1 MTRRR
6 DIRLRHH
13 RTSGCECSGDE
24 PISEARTPASTAST
38 KGRHGSRTRQPADAA
53 TAALTVGVLT
63 PHAASGPEVEIPEMA
78 SARLDVVVARISRR
92 GDTTVT
98 IPTPPSAAGH
108 LRTLATPSALRSAVA
123 SLREAS
129 VDVIAYASTTSGY
142 AIGHAAE
149 AKLIRR
155 LRHMAGVPVVTS
167 GLAATQALK
176 TFDVH
181 RVALVHPP
189 WFDEDITDLGAR
201 YFRDQE
207 IDVVTLT
214 ATPLPK
220 HPDRVRPKQV
230 IDYVSDHAD
239 ASTEAVFI
247 AGNGF
252 RAAHTIEEL
261 ERRTGQLVLEANQVL
276 LWSILAATGAKL
288 RIDGYGRLF
297 RAAPHALED

>member
-1 MTRRR
+1 M
-6 DIRLRHH
+6 
-13 RTSGCECSGDE
+13 GKV
-24 PISEARTPASTAST
+24 EA
-38 KGRHGSRTRQPADAA
+38 QAA

-78 SARLDVVVARISRR
+78 PATLDVVVARISRR
-92 GDTTVT
+92 GDSTVT
-98 IPTPPSAAGH
+98 IPKPPSAAAH
-108 LRTLATPSALRSAVA
+108 LRALATPTALRLAVA

-142 AIGHAAE
+142 AIGPAAE
-149 AKLIRR
+149 ANLIRR
-155 LRHMAGVPVVTS
+155 LRRVAGVPVVTS

-176 TFDVH
+176 AFGVH

-189 WFDEDITDLGAR
+189 WFEADMADLGAR

-220 HPDRVRPKQV
+220 HPDRVRPEQV
-230 IDYVSDHAD
+230 IDYVSDHVD

-247 AGNGF
+247 AGTGF

-276 LWSILAATGAKL
+276 LWSILAVTGAKL
-288 RIDGYGRLF
+288 QVDGYGRLF
-297 RAAPHALED
+297 RTARHALEEL

>member
-1 MTRRR
+1 
-6 DIRLRHH
+6 
-13 RTSGCECSGDE
+13 
-24 PISEARTPASTAST
+24 
-38 KGRHGSRTRQPADAA
+38 
-53 TAALTVGVLT
+53 VLT

-108 LRTLATPSALRSAVA
+108 LRTLATPSFLRSAVA

-230 IDYVSDHAD
+230 IDYVSHHAD

-276 LWSILAATGAKL
+276 LWSILAATGRSSGSTATGDCSAPPHT
-288 RIDGYGRLF
+288 RSRTRTATRLA
-297 RAAPHALED
+297 RLPDQRDRSATGTATGSAPRNMPAMIRE

>member
-1 MTRRR
+1 VT
-6 DIRLRHH
+6 
-13 RTSGCECSGDE
+13 C
-24 PISEARTPASTAST
+24 
-38 KGRHGSRTRQPADAA
+38 RTRQPAD
-53 TAALTVGVLT
+53 AALTVGVLT
-63 PHAASGPEVEIPEMA
+63 PHAASGPEAEIPEMA
-78 SARLDVVVARISRR
+78 SATLDVLVARVSRR
-92 GDTTVT
+92 GDTSVT
-98 IPTPPSAAGH
+98 LPKPPSAAAH
-108 LRTLATPSALRSAVA
+108 LRTLATPSALRPAVA

-149 AKLIRR
+149 INLIRR
-155 LRHMAGVPVVTS
+155 LRRIAGVPVVTS
-167 GLAATQALK
+167 GLAAAQALK
-176 TFDVH
+176 TFGVR

-189 WFDEDITDLGAR
+189 WFEEEMADLGAR

-220 HPDRVRPKQV
+220 HPDRVRPEQV
-230 IDYVSDHAD
+230 IDYVSDHVD
-239 ASTEAVFI
+239 YSTGAVFI

-252 RAAHTIEEL
+252 RAAHAIEEL

-288 RIDGYGRLF
+288 QVHGYGRLF
-297 RAAPHALED
+297 RAATQALSPSQARSCASTRCTGQLG

>member
-1 MTRRR
+1 MT
-6 DIRLRHH
+6 
-13 RTSGCECSGDE
+13 G
-24 PISEARTPASTAST
+24 
-38 KGRHGSRTRQPADAA
+38 QPADTA

-78 SARLDVVVARISRR
+78 SAGLDVVVARISPR

-98 IPTPPSAAGH
+98 MPRPPSAAAR
-108 LRTLATPSALRSAVA
+108 LRTLAIPSALHRAVA
-123 SLREAS
+123 SLREAL

-142 AIGHAAE
+142 AIGRAAE
-149 AKLIRR
+149 VNMIRR
-155 LRHMAGVPVVTS
+155 LRHLAGVPVVTS

-176 TFDVH
+176 TFGVH

-189 WFDEDITDLGAR
+189 WFEQDMGDLGAT

-220 HPDRVRPKQV
+220 HPDPVRPEQV
-230 IDYVSDHAD
+230 IDWVSSHVDT
-239 ASTEAVFI
+239 STEAVFI

-252 RAAHTIEEL
+252 RAAYTIEEL

-276 LWSILAATGAKL
+276 LWSILAATGTTL
-288 RIDGYGRLF
+288 QVDGYGRLF
-297 RAAPHALED
+297 RAAPHALE

>member
-1 MTRRR
+1 
-6 DIRLRHH
+6 
-13 RTSGCECSGDE
+13 
-24 PISEARTPASTAST
+24 
-38 KGRHGSRTRQPADAA
+38 
-53 TAALTVGVLT
+53 VLT

-108 LRTLATPSALRSAVA
+108 LRTLATPSSLRSAVA

-261 ERRTGQLVLEANQVL
+261 ERRTGQFGVQVDAQHRLVGSYCPFHVLCSQQVPPL
-276 LWSILAATGAKL
+276 DVPALSSNKRHDSAELCECRNFFAGVGEHEETLRPDTDGRRCAPLTGPVVSRSASPK
-288 RIDGYGRLF
+288 
-297 RAAPHALED
+297 P